1 MRERDGEE
9 DRMITSAVAMTARSS
24 LHDLGT
30 SIVAAWCEYSKAVAI
45 VVCTC
50 PVLHRVVETYQNG
63 MALRFAWL
71 LLLLLFV
78 ILDRKHSF
86 PQGVLVLVLVLVW
99 NREFVTFLWPA
110 KVKGKCSDR

>member
-1 MRERDGEE
+1 MVAMRERDGED

-45 VVCTC
+45 VGCTC

-71 LLLLLFV
+71 LLLLLFG

-86 PQGVLVLVLVLVW
+86 PQGVSYSYSYSYGIQNLLLFYGL
-99 NREFVTFLWPA
+99 P
-110 KVKGKCSDR
+110 K